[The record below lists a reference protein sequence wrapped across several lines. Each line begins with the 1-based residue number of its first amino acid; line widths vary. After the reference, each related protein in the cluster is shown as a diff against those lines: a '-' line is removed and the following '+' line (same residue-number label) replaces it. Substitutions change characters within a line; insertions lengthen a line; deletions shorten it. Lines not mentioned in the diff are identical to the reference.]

1 LSLCVLV
8 LLAIPLTWRRIVL
21 VGAVVAG
28 FILLFPLHALRS
40 FYALDLPHSG
50 LPVTLLLAALGTASI
65 VAFWA
70 ILQRRNHTHPNA
82 AGEQEPGTPAADD
95 ERHALTHR
103 RR

>member
-1 LSLCVLV
+1 MARP
-8 LLAIPLTWRRIVL
+8 LALWAGIS
-21 VGAVVAG
+21 G
-28 FILLFPLHALRS
+28 FILLFPVHALRS
-40 FYALDLPHSG
+40 FYALDLPRSG

-70 ILQRRNHTHPNA
+70 ILPRRNHTHPNA